1 MQTEKLKELS
11 TFGKIYENK
20 DQEKIS
26 IRIDN

>member
-26 IRIDN
+26 KRKDN